1 MIGRIINYRYEVL
14 EKVGDGPLFSVYRA
28 RDKVLNKVVALKVM
42 HKDFASNREFAAA
55 VEASYRDAARLAHP
69 NIARI
74 LDADSS
80 GEECIVACEFVRGIS
95 VQDRVKRAGPVS
107 VALALDVGIAVL
119 EALEYAHELGVVHG
133 DIKPSDIIVGSDGE
147 IKLTDFG
154 LARALADFP
163 VVYDQLQ
170 SFSIHYQAPEVVE
183 GNTPTPASDIYAVGV
198 VLYQMLT
205 NALPFDGGTIASIAL
220 KKVKE
225 SPVPPRSINAAVPKS
240 LNDIILKAIEP
251 SADHRYK
258 SVSAML
264 AELRALREALRLGKP
279 VPVAETAQA
288 APAAQQEPE
297 VETETLSRSYWWW
310 LGLFVVA
317 VLVSLGL
324 TMLVVGQR
332 AQIQVPQFLGLTWEE
347 AQKLAEERGIELI
360 DDGRAYSDTYEAGK
374 ICSAVPPAG
383 TMVPK
388 NRAQVRVKISLGPS
402 TVEVPDLTGMTEA
415 DANEAAVKAGFT
427 IGKVRQAYSDKV
439 PINAVIS
446 QDPEPGARR
455 PPGTAIDLVIS
466 QGPKP
471 VPQSVEEPTTQDVG
485 EERRFSVSIEVPS
498 DAEGAQEVLIKVID
512 ADGERVAYQELHDPG
527 DNFTTSVVARGSN
540 IRIKVY
546 VGGVL
551 VKDVTYK

>member
-14 EKVGDGPLFSVYRA
+14 EKVGDGQLFSVYRA
-28 RDKVLNKVVALKVM
+28 RDKVLNKIVALKVL
-42 HKDFASNREFAAA
+42 HKELAANREFAAA
-55 VEASYRDAARLAHP
+55 IEASYRDAARLVHP
-69 NIARI
+69 NIARV
-74 LDADSS
+74 LDVDSS
-80 GEECIVACEFVRGIS
+80 GEECVVACEFVRGVS
-95 VQDRVKRAGPVS
+95 VRDRVKRGGPIS
-107 VALALDVGIAVL
+107 VQLALDIAVAML
-119 EALEYAHELGVVHG
+119 QALDYAHASGFTHG
-133 DIKPSDIIVGSDGE
+133 DIRSSDVIVGSDGE

-154 LARALADFP
+154 LSSALRGFPAIADQF
-163 VVYDQLQ
+163 QLR
-170 SFSIHYQAPEVVE
+170 SIHYQAPEVVE
-183 GNTPTPASDIYAVGV
+183 GNPPTPASDIYSVGV
-198 VLYQMLT
+198 VLYEMLT
-205 NALPFDGGTIASIAL
+205 NALPFDGGNVASIAL

-225 SPVPPRSINAAVPKS
+225 APVPPRSINAAVPKS
-240 LNDIILKAIEP
+240 LNDIILKALEP
-251 SADHRYK
+251 AVEHRYK
-258 SVSAML
+258 TASAML
-264 AELRALREALRLGKP
+264 AELRALQECLRLGKT
-279 VPVAETAQA
+279 VPVDEVVEHPAQVP
-288 APAAQQEPE
+288 PAAEGDA
-297 VETETLSRSYWWW
+297 LSRSYWWW

-317 VLVSLGL
+317 VLVSLGI

-332 AQIQVPQFLGLTWEE
+332 AEIQVPQFLGLTWDE

-360 DDGRAYSDTYEAGK
+360 DDGRVYSETYEKGR
-374 ICSAVPPAG
+374 ICSAIPPAG

-388 NRAQVRVKISLGPS
+388 NNAQVRVKISLGPS

-446 QDPEPGARR
+446 QDPEPGVRR

-471 VPQSVEEPTTQDVG
+471 VPQSTEESVVPSPG
-485 EERRFSVSIEVPS
+485 EERRFSVSIEVPT

-512 ADGERVAYQELHDPG
+512 AAGERVAYQELHDPG
-527 DNFTTSVVARGSN
+527 DKFTTSVSAQGSN

-551 VKDVTYK
+551 VRDVTYK

>member
-14 EKVGDGPLFSVYRA
+14 EKIGDGPLFSVYRA

-42 HKDFASNREFAAA
+42 HKEFAANREFAAA
-55 VEASYRDAARLAHP
+55 VESSYRDAARLAHP
-69 NIARI
+69 NIARVI
-74 LDADSS
+74 DADSS
-80 GEECIVACEFVRGIS
+80 GEECVVACEFVRGVS
-95 VQDRVKRAGPVS
+95 VQERVKRAGPVS
-107 VALALDVGIAVL
+107 VSLALDIGVAIL

-154 LARALADFP
+154 LSRALADFP
-163 VVYDQLQ
+163 VIYDQLQ
-170 SFSIHYQAPEVVE
+170 PRSIHYQAPEVVE
-183 GNTPTPASDIYAVGV
+183 GGLPTAASDVYSVGV

-205 NALPFDGGTIASIAL
+205 NALPFGGGTIASVAL

-225 SPVPPRSINAAVPKS
+225 SPVPPRSINGAVPKL
-240 LNDIILKAIEP
+240 LNDIILKALEP
-251 SADHRYK
+251 STEHRYK

-264 AELRALREALRLGKP
+264 AELRALREALRLGRP
-279 VPVAETAQA
+279 VPISEPAQPAEA
-288 APAAQQEPE
+288 EPE
-297 VETETLSRSYWWW
+297 GESEPLARSYWWW

-324 TMLVVGQR
+324 TMLVIGQR
-332 AQIQVPQFLGLTWEE
+332 AEIQVPQFLGLTWEE

-360 DDGRAYSDTYEAGK
+360 DDGRVYSDTYEAGK
-374 ICSAVPPAG
+374 ICSAIPPAG
-383 TMVPK
+383 TMISK

-402 TVEVPDLTGMTEA
+402 TVEVPDLTGMSEA

-446 QDPEPGARR
+446 QDPEPGVRR

-471 VPQSVEEPTTQDVG
+471 VPQSMEEPVPMTRDTG

-498 DAEGAQEVLIKVID
+498 DAEGAQEVLIKVTD
-512 ADGERVAYQELHDPG
+512 ADGERVTYQELHDPG
-527 DNFTTSVVARGSN
+527 DKFTTSVVARGSN

-551 VKDVTYK
+551 VKDVFYK